1 MNSRGRD
8 REGEAEE
15 VRRMCGRGESKK
27 TGKGNNE
34 ILAKENE
41 MGDMQIRNLGLLF
54 LVGMVR
60 R

>member
-1 MNSRGRD
+1 MKYILRNTD
-8 REGEAEE
+8 E
-15 VRRMCGRGESKK
+15 RRKVGCMCGRGESKK

-34 ILAKENE
+34 MLAKENE

>member
-1 MNSRGRD
+1 M
-8 REGEAEE
+8 
-15 VRRMCGRGESKK
+15 RRICGRGESKK

-34 ILAKENE
+34 MLAKENE